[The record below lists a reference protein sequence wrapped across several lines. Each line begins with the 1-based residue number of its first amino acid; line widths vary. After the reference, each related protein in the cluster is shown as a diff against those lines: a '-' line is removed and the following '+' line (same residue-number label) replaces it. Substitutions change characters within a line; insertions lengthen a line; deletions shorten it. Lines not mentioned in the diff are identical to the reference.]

1 MEKEEDDKN
10 MKDYI
15 EITNKNNETRTVEL
29 IASFKLE
36 GYDYNY
42 IIYRELD
49 KSHNY
54 IARYKG
60 ENIVNLD
67 TNLSALELQLAEII
81 YKGVKE

>member
-1 MEKEEDDKN
+1 

-15 EITNKNNETRTVEL
+15 EITDKDNKKRQVE
-29 IASFKLE
+29 IIVTFQLE

-49 KSHNY
+49 KSHDY

-60 ENIVNLD
+60 EKIVELD
-67 TNLSALELQLAEII
+67 TNLSEEEFKLSEII
-81 YKGVKE
+81 YRGVTECD

>member
-1 MEKEEDDKN
+1 

-15 EITNKNNETRTVEL
+15 EITDKNNQKRTVE
-29 IASFKLE
+29 IITIFQLE

-54 IARYKG
+54 IARYIG
-60 ENIVNLD
+60 EALVNLD
-67 TNLSALELQLAEII
+67 TNLSSKELELAEQV
-81 YKGVKE
+81 YRSVKEWV